1 MLTTMPNE
9 IDLLVTPGFSSLEM
23 AGFLSALS
31 AANKYM
37 LSNGPIEAY
46 RFRIISYEEGIVPSD
61 SVMCVSAQSIN
72 NAGEG
77 SDTLVIA
84 GSKDHHE
91 SLLINP
97 YSFGSI
103 KTTFPRAKRI
113 AALLSGT
120 PSPTKEFN
128 LQENKPSQTKNNFAN
143 ISSHVELEY
152 DSPQLKED
160 KIWTSYSLS
169 SAIEIALKL
178 IAMDYGDDMANK
190 IKKSTS
196 IYKYDLG
203 GIPHSPGRAL
213 ASEKSTK
220 IREIRKYIE
229 RNLDKGLTVENI
241 AKRHAMS
248 TRNLNR
254 IFSKDIGISPSM
266 YIEFRRLEKA
276 INLIMETNLPLKTI
290 AFKSGFSSSQ
300 KMRRSF
306 IKHTSMTP
314 GNYRKSYHAENQP
327 DKPLTNPFVRGEQ

>member
-1 MLTTMPNE
+1 MLATMPNE

-120 PSPTKEFN
+120 PRLQRSLISKKTSPAKQKTTSPTF
-128 LQENKPSQTKNNFAN
+128 LR
-143 ISSHVELEY
+143 
-152 DSPQLKED
+152 
-160 KIWTSYSLS
+160 
-169 SAIEIALKL
+169 
-178 IAMDYGDDMANK
+178 M
-190 IKKSTS
+190 
-196 IYKYDLG
+196 
-203 GIPHSPGRAL
+203 
-213 ASEKSTK
+213 
-220 IREIRKYIE
+220 
-229 RNLDKGLTVENI
+229 
-241 AKRHAMS
+241 
-248 TRNLNR
+248 
-254 IFSKDIGISPSM
+254 
-266 YIEFRRLEKA
+266 
-276 INLIMETNLPLKTI
+276 
-290 AFKSGFSSSQ
+290 
-300 KMRRSF
+300 
-306 IKHTSMTP
+306 
-314 GNYRKSYHAENQP
+314 
-327 DKPLTNPFVRGEQ
+327 